1 MGLQGL
7 KSHADKLRTN
17 IVYATLF
24 LICRSVRNQNRMLV
38 NSQHNL
44 IDGDL
49 VWKYLSLTH
58 SEQASVAKRM
68 GTTPDQ
74 IAEDLLE
81 IDRITTHF

>member
-1 MGLQGL
+1 
-7 KSHADKLRTN
+7 
-17 IVYATLF
+17 
-24 LICRSVRNQNRMLV
+24 MLL

-49 VWKYLSLTH
+49 VWKYLNLTH
-58 SEQASVAKRM
+58 GEQSIVAKRM

-74 IAEDLLE
+74 IIEDLLE

>member
-1 MGLQGL
+1 MQNKMLQ
-7 KSHADKLRTN
+7 
-17 IVYATLF
+17 
-24 LICRSVRNQNRMLV
+24 

-49 VWKYLSLTH
+49 VWKYLGLTQA
-58 SEQASVAKRM
+58 EQTTIAKRM

-74 IAEDLLE
+74 IIEDLLE

>member
-7 KSHADKLRTN
+7 KSYADKFRT
-17 IVYATLF
+17 IVVYINPF
-24 LICRSVRNQNRMLV
+24 LCCRSVRNQNRMLV

>member
-7 KSHADKLRTN
+7 KSYADKLRTN
-17 IVYATLF
+17 IVYVTLF
-24 LICRSVRNQNRMLV
+24 LGCRSVRNQNRMLV

>member
-1 MGLQGL
+1 MRLLGL

-17 IVYATLF
+17 IVYVTLF
-24 LICRSVRNQNRMLV
+24 LGCRSVRNQNRMLV

>member
-1 MGLQGL
+1 
-7 KSHADKLRTN
+7 
-17 IVYATLF
+17 
-24 LICRSVRNQNRMLV
+24 MLV

>member
-1 MGLQGL
+1 MLQ
-7 KSHADKLRTN
+7 
-17 IVYATLF
+17 
-24 LICRSVRNQNRMLV
+24 

-49 VWKYLSLTH
+49 VWKFLGMTLT
-58 SEQASVAKRM
+58 EQATLAKRM

-74 IAEDLLE
+74 IIEDLLE